1 MTIFRL
7 SMAAS
12 WVLIMSLTIYIV
24 SVHGFNWPVVFF
36 SDVLGF
42 DWRSQFNTDFLIHLF
57 ILFSWVYW
65 REESKVK
72 GVVYG
77 FLSVIMGGMF
87 GFAYLLYA
95 SYAAKGNVKALL
107 LGSHYNGE

>member
-12 WVLIMSLTIYIV
+12 WVLIMSLTLYIV
-24 SVHGFNWPVVFF
+24 SVHGINWPVVFF
-36 SDVLGF
+36 GDLFSF
-42 DWRSQFNTDFLIHLF
+42 DWRSQFNTDFLIHLVL
-57 ILFSWVYW
+57 LFSWVYW
-65 REESKVK
+65 REASKIK
-72 GVVYG
+72 GLVYG
-77 FLSVIMGGMF
+77 LLSVFMGGMF

-95 SYAAKGNVKALL
+95 SYAAKGNVKAIL

>member
-1 MTIFRL
+1 MTTFRL
-7 SMAAS
+7 AMAAS
-12 WVLIMSLTIYIV
+12 WVLIMGLTIYIV
-24 SVHGFNWPVVFF
+24 SVHGFNWPAVFF
-36 SDVLGF
+36 GDLLNV
-42 DWRSQFNTDFLIHLF
+42 DWRTQFNIDFLFHLL

-65 REESKVK
+65 REASKLK
-72 GVVYG
+72 GLIYG

-95 SYAAKGNVKALL
+95 SYTAKGNVKAIL